1 MQMQLRIEDL
11 ESTTLQDMRDTYIKD
26 MEALY
31 QADITDSEYW
41 EAYHYCNHKLK
52 EIEQELKVRGLL

>member
-1 MQMQLRIEDL
+1 MNMQRSVEDL

-26 MEALY
+26 IEALY
-31 QADITDSEYW
+31 HAEISDSDYW
-41 EAYHYCNHKLK
+41 QAYHYCNDKLK